1 VGRRGICRESVLSLG
16 RRGRGVLR
24 RAVLVSS
31 VGRRGICL
39 ESVRLEVLGVGV
51 VVVEVIVLVSSVV
64 RKVTFLESV
73 RKVEVVVVAEVDVL
87 ASSAEKRVIYH
98 ESARKVE
105 VAVVVAVPVT
115 TVVRKAT
122 CLESVPIRR
131 KRVQDLRGA
140 VAVVMSLPARA
151 K

>member
-1 VGRRGICRESVLSLG
+1 
-16 RRGRGVLR
+16 
-24 RAVLVSS
+24 

-39 ESVRLEVLGVGV
+39 ESVRLEVLVGV
-51 VVVEVIVLVSSVV
+51 VGVEVIVLVSSVV

-73 RKVEVVVVAEVDVL
+73 RKVEVVVVAAAVDVL

-105 VAVVVAVPVT
+105 VVVVAVPVT
-115 TVVRKAT
+115 TVVRTAT